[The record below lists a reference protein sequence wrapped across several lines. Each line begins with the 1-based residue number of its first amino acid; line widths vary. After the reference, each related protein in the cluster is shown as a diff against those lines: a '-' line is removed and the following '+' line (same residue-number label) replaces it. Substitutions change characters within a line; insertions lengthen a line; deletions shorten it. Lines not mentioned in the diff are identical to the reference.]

1 MEKDCK
7 KSSDFIIKDY
17 ICNGSNKVKL
27 KRLLM
32 THLTKRLYFTTT
44 TVVDWIDIFSRPRY
58 RYVIIESL
66 DYCRQHK
73 GLHIYAWVLMTNHLH
88 IVAGTEEGQSISDI
102 LRDFKKFTNK
112 KIIEILEQDE
122 RESRRDWMLEH
133 FLSAGAAGSHN
144 QKYRFWQDGNHVE
157 EIYTLKF
164 LSQKIDYVHNNPVK
178 AEFVARA
185 EDYLYSSAPNY
196 AGDKGLLDVEVVT
209 L

>member
-1 MEKDCK
+1 
-7 KSSDFIIKDY
+7 
-17 ICNGSNKVKL
+17 
-27 KRLLM
+27 M

-112 KIIEILEQDE
+112 KIIEILFHLLRQQPLFATKARQPD
-122 RESRRDWMLEH
+122 
-133 FLSAGAAGSHN
+133 
-144 QKYRFWQDGNHVE
+144 
-157 EIYTLKF
+157 TLCRIS
-164 LSQKIDYVHNNPVK
+164 L
-178 AEFVARA
+178 
-185 EDYLYSSAPNY
+185 
-196 AGDKGLLDVEVVT
+196 
-209 L
+209 